1 MFSLFKHRKC
11 ILCSVLTEWTIRY
24 IVSDELHKAGH
35 CHGDGVG
42 AGGSAGPPE
51 HEVGASVD
59 HTHQGPAAVQTL
71 SKHCQT
77 SLTCLAVTCSA
88 FVQWQ
93 VRRSHHCMHPVTQ
106 FIFFFFCANVTA
118 AQYRYTHSALAVSDT
133 KELVPWLTRG
143 SRHLIENILTLGFPQ
158 DGCRQLLYINKAL
171 GAEGE
176 DSTYLEHICFHRPRL
191 WRWRWTDVGHG
202 AVCRGDEAP
211 ACRHRGRP
219 VETVCRRGQAHRGVE
234 AEKNSFKDFL
244 RFTIDIPDVNIPI
257 DFHQCNVH

>member
-1 MFSLFKHRKC
+1 MSACHLFC
-11 ILCSVLTEWTIRY
+11 FWTIT
-24 IVSDELHKAGH
+24 
-35 CHGDGVG
+35 
-42 AGGSAGPPE
+42 GPPE
-51 HEVGASVD
+51 SPLHAPWYTIYNYS
-59 HTHQGPAAVQTL
+59 
-71 SKHCQT
+71 
-77 SLTCLAVTCSA
+77 
-88 FVQWQ
+88 FVPMQCDI
-93 VRRSHHCMHPVTQ
+93 ST
-106 FIFFFFCANVTA
+106 TA
-118 AQYRYTHSALAVSDT
+118 KMYLRTHSAFAVSDT

-211 ACRHRGRP
+211 ACRHGGRA

-244 RFTIDIPDVNIPI
+244 RFTIDIPDVNISI